1 MREVIDEALQ
11 RLYRACRS
19 NSGFPGVIPDE
30 SQSPPSTTEI
40 LDALGLMRPSLADV
54 ESIENLQESVPTSL
68 SNSTTHPDPSKTS
81 HPGTTPPTKES
92 LAQDEHLPSPT
103 RSSPNMESLA
113 RSPSPRPSLA
123 AAPPLRPATP
133 PEMDMCEQFLF
144 AVSESSSSG
153 SDSDTIEEE
162 YPYIDHS
169 ANSAVDLDAYLDMSS
184 CSIPTSGPHPAY
196 NIGTSRQYDNWAM
209 VESSHATHQVDTT
222 VSEPGTICDSFLSPW
237 PGSLAAAYHTATL
250 AHL

>member
-1 MREVIDEALQ
+1 MREVTDEALQ
-11 RLYRACRS
+11 RLYRACRI

-30 SQSPPSTTEI
+30 SQGPPPTSEI
-40 LDALGLMRPSLADV
+40 LDALGLMRPSLEDMG
-54 ESIENLQESVPTSL
+54 STENLQRPVPTSL
-68 SNSTTHPDPSKTS
+68 SNSTTHSDLSKTQ

-92 LAQDEHLPSPT
+92 FARCEHLPSPT

-113 RSPSPRPSLA
+113 QSPNPRPTLA
-123 AAPPLRPATP
+123 TTPPLRPATP
-133 PEMDMCEQFLF
+133 PEMGMCEQFLF
-144 AVSESSSSG
+144 VASENSSSTT
-153 SDSDTIEEE
+153 DSDTVEEE

-184 CSIPTSGPHPAY
+184 CSISTSGPHLVY
-196 NIGTSRQYDNWAM
+196 NIATSRQYDNWAM
-209 VESSHATHQVDTT
+209 AESSHATHQVDTT
-222 VSEPGTICDSFLSPW
+222 VSEPGIICDSYLSLW